1 MASNGTASDRAAALK
16 DFDESKIG
24 VKGLSDSGITSIPS
38 IFLHPPLALSDLHS
52 SSPTDATIPVID
64 LSHAPSQTHRPT
76 IVQQIKEATKTWGF
90 FQVINHGVHVSVLD
104 QTIAA
109 IKAFH
114 DQPQHIKANYYKREE
129 GQGFMYA
136 SNNDLYRSDAAS
148 WHDSVQA
155 WMTPEAPK
163 VEDLPE
169 ICGGEML
176 AWDSHAK
183 GVADTV
189 MELLSEGLGLERE
202 KFKELTF
209 SESRAMVGH
218 CYPYCPQPDLTMGI
232 TPHTDPGTITVL
244 LQNQVAGLQ
253 VKHGPH
259 WVPVNP
265 LPGALIINA
274 GDMLQIISNGE
285 YTSVQHRVL
294 ANSEKESRISIV
306 MFFNVGKWRGSDG
319 PDGYYGPLP
328 ELLSPEKPPLYRDFT
343 VKEFLDNF
351 YSKGIDTKS
360 LPQKLEIQPQN

>member
-183 GVADTV
+183 GVADT
-189 MELLSEGLGLERE
+189 
-202 KFKELTF
+202 
-209 SESRAMVGH
+209 
-218 CYPYCPQPDLTMGI
+218 PDLTMGI